1 MGFFIIIIMEFFGF
15 QRHPIMSAKWLLSL
29 LLALSGILKGKKKK
43 LILAGTP
50 GFTRILGQC
59 TEIWW

>member
-1 MGFFIIIIMEFFGF
+1 MKFFGF
-15 QRHPIMSAKWLLSL
+15 QRPKIMSTRWLLSL

-50 GFTRILGQC
+50 GFARVMGQC
-59 TEIWW
+59 TEI